1 MAFIDRLTSAYRL
14 GAELSV
20 SDAAEATRSNE
31 KETLLSRALLAIPTL
46 NEEDGLPSVLR
57 QARRLG
63 VTTVVVDGGSTD
75 GTLRIAREFDVPVVG
90 VSRGKGRG
98 WCRYPSDDP
107 AYPAPQAMKV
117 THLVQ
122 FFQPEYVGGIQRYV
136 AELAKRQEQ
145 EGVDVSIL
153 TVALPTGR
161 HHSGNGKAADPWYR
175 DNGPLK
181 VMSRKSWGVF
191 QRTPIYPGLVA
202 DIRRL
207 DADVVHL
214 HGPSPWFEAALRL
227 ARPLRARLVLTLHN
241 TFPQTTVA
249 QRWLGRVG
257 QKLLHSTVKNAD
269 AVIAPHSEFL
279 HDLVPEPVLRRS
291 EGRVHYLPP
300 GVDRDRYRPLDLVR
314 DDKLV
319 LFVAHLR
326 PEKGLHVLVEAMS
339 MLPGLRLDVLA
350 TVSYE
355 DRYYRKVRGQAEVLL
370 GPRVRFVLSPGPEA
384 LVEAY
389 NRAACV
395 VVPSLGLESWNLVL
409 SEAAAC
415 GAACVRSDLPGLSWA
430 DFALTTPPDELQLVA
445 RAIERA
451 IAQRE
456 DLGAKAKRAVN
467 GYTWERTCQETL
479 AAYRHAGVGA

>member
-1 MAFIDRLTSAYRL
+1 
-14 GAELSV
+14 
-20 SDAAEATRSNE
+20 
-31 KETLLSRALLAIPTL
+31 
-46 NEEDGLPSVLR
+46 
-57 QARRLG
+57 
-63 VTTVVVDGGSTD
+63 
-75 GTLRIAREFDVPVVG
+75 
-90 VSRGKGRG
+90 
-98 WCRYPSDDP
+98 
-107 AYPAPQAMKV
+107 MKV

-227 ARPLRARLVLTLHN
+227 ARLLRARLVLTLHN

-300 GVDRDRYRPLDLVR
+300 GVDRDRYRPLDLAR

-355 DRYYRKVRGQAEVLL
+355 DRYYRKVRGQAEALL
-370 GPRVRFVLSPGPEA
+370 GPRVRFVLSP
-384 LVEAY
+384 
-389 NRAACV
+389 N
-395 VVPSLGLESWNLVL
+395 
-409 SEAAAC
+409 
-415 GAACVRSDLPGLSWA
+415 
-430 DFALTTPPDELQLVA
+430 PPKE
-445 RAIERA
+445 
-451 IAQRE
+451 
-456 DLGAKAKRAVN
+456 
-467 GYTWERTCQETL
+467 
-479 AAYRHAGVGA
+479 GVGLAS